1 MPTRPQS
8 IFSPG
13 GQSPI
18 EMNINL
24 GYGAHKASHKE
35 VSINPEV
42 HAEHILSG
50 AVPAINETTI
60 RMDWPGEGG
69 PHFSGHPASTPQ
81 PNCGGGFGNGA
92 PCPAGGAGG
101 NGAGNGNG
109 GGGFPPPPAIV
120 TQVVTVAVPVA
131 ALGSG
136 GGSGSGAGPGTC
148 GSGSGMGSG
157 MGSGAGAGSG
167 AGKYGSGS
175 GMGSGAGAGPVA
187 YAPPPMA
194 SPPPHPLPP
203 PPPPMYAAPAP
214 PPTCALNVIKDA
226 TFSTASPQATSFV
239 TVTIGVPSSQKL
251 QLGSGSGEY
260 GGGPALP
267 LPARGG
273 PSAAPEG
280 GGPGVAPGNGVPGV
294 GPRGAPGGTPGTGPD
309 PGTGPGDGSGV
320 APGNGSPG
328 SEPGTAPAP
337 AQVTTALAPRRRPSF
352 LLLTAILLAALISL
366 LPRLVFKDSASPVPS
381 HSDLEAAFFGPLI
394 RTETGLFRFQ
404 G

>member
-1 MPTRPQS
+1 MVLTFQATQLNSSTQLWRRLWERSSLPSRWCRREWSREWQRWRRLPTS
-8 IFSPG
+8 SSHSHPG
-13 GQSPI
+13 CHSCCACGSFRI
-18 EMNINL
+18 WWWL
-24 GYGAHKASHKE
+24 GLRSR
-35 VSINPEV
+35 VRNV
-42 HAEHILSG
+42 RL
-50 AVPAINETTI
+50 
-60 RMDWPGEGG
+60 
-69 PHFSGHPASTPQ
+69 
-81 PNCGGGFGNGA
+81 GFWH
-92 PCPAGGAGG
+92 
-101 NGAGNGNG
+101 
-109 GGGFPPPPAIV
+109 
-120 TQVVTVAVPVA
+120 
-131 ALGSG
+131 GSG
-136 GGSGSGAGPGTC
+136 L
-148 GSGSGMGSG
+148 
-157 MGSGAGAGSG
+157 GSGAGAGSG

-175 GMGSGAGAGPVA
+175 GMGSGAGPGSGNGGNGAGAGPIA

-267 LPARGG
+267 LPAGG
-273 PSAAPEG
+273 GTSAAPGG
-280 GGPGVAPGNGVPGV
+280 GGPGVAPGNGGPGV
-294 GPRGAPGGTPGTGPD
+294 GPRGAPGGTPGSGPD
-309 PGTGPGDGSGV
+309 PGTGTGEGSGV